1 LTQSGMV
8 VGTPAYMSPEQAA
21 GERALDARTDVYALG
36 SVLYEMLAGEMP
48 YTGANP
54 QVLLAKRLSEPAP
67 SLRTTRDI
75 PVAIERTVARALAR
89 APADRY
95 ATAAEFARALQ
106 SVDAPSRP
114 IMRRRWPAAAALVL
128 VALGVAAAIRF
139 RAGASSTAT
148 PASAAVLPF
157 RRSERRKGPGI
168 FQRRPD

>member
-1 LTQSGMV
+1 
-8 VGTPAYMSPEQAA
+8 MSREQAA

-95 ATAAEFARALQ
+95 ASAAEFARALQ
-106 SVDAPSRP
+106 SVHAPARP
-114 IMRRRWPAAAALVL
+114 ITRRRLPPTTALVL
-128 VALGVAAAIRF
+128 VALRGAAAIPF
-139 RAGASSTAT
+139 
-148 PASAAVLPF
+148 PA
-157 RRSERRKGPGI
+157 
-168 FQRRPD
+168 